1 MEGRRL
7 RGEVI
12 KQRSFVFLPPHRR
25 CLFNQKSVITSAAVS
40 GTERICLHLPES
52 KRPQIVCKRPF
63 FFYAAPTRL
72 GCKLVSSGPI
82 LASPRS
88 TAAARHSS
96 FDKLT
101 PPGVTGGG
109 GNRAAGS
116 GGPPDQDQGDGR
128 ASDESICSASW
139 CSPDHKRQKT
149 RRQKSGLTLDRAPP
163 PGEPG

>member
-1 MEGRRL
+1 MMEGRRL

-109 GNRAAGS
+109 GTEQRAREDPRTKIRETGERQMSPSAALRGV
-116 GGPPDQDQGDGR
+116 PQTTKDKRQGDKNQ
-128 ASDESICSASW
+128 A
-139 CSPDHKRQKT
+139 
-149 RRQKSGLTLDRAPP
+149 
-163 PGEPG
+163 